1 MNRDRREQ
9 KRVVLYRAEVPDEPE
24 PYEVAYESVADALH
38 FACRDL
44 RTGRRRP
51 LALVEDG
58 IVVLDAEAIRAECA
72 AQEGEHRLADE
83 DATGWPG
90 EVEEPPHGP

>member
-1 MNRDRREQ
+1 MTRDRRAR

-24 PYEVAYESVADALH
+24 PHEVAYESVADALH

-51 LALVEDG
+51 LAIVEDG
-58 IVVLDAEAIRAECA
+58 IVVLDAQAISGQCASREEERVAE
-72 AQEGEHRLADE
+72 E

-90 EVEEPPHGP
+90 DVQGPPSSA

>member
-1 MNRDRREQ
+1 MNRDRRGQ
-9 KRVVLYRAEVPDEPE
+9 KRVVLYRAEVPDDPE

-51 LALVEDG
+51 VALVEDG
-58 IVVLDAEAIRAECA
+58 IVVLDAEGIRAACDEA
-72 AQEGEHRLADE
+72 GEHPLADE

-90 EVEEPPHGP
+90 EIEDPLHGP

>member
-1 MNRDRREQ
+1 MTTRDRRAQ
-9 KRVVLYRAEVPDEPE
+9 RRIVLYRAAVRDDPE

-44 RTGRRRP
+44 RTDRRRP
-51 LALVEDG
+51 LAIVEDG
-58 IVVLDAEAIRAECA
+58 IVVLDAEGIAAECDA
-72 AQEGEHRLADE
+72 RAGDHGAQE

-90 EVEEPPHGP
+90 ELDHSP